1 MLLPCSSHPHHRFL
15 GEHHRQQNVRTF
27 YFLVRSRSLL
37 LLLYIVQICA
47 LTTCFALLL
56 SQHRIPNLRST
67 SSDKVPRPPA
77 MKRLL
82 AFPSTLLL
90 IVATASGDSHPLN
103 GGRGLQSRAE
113 SKEDALIHQ
122 LAAQAPVALRKMS
135 PGEKF
140 YPHYWQFDFEQ
151 QTTPSTLAGDDSLTN
166 TSISTDLLPPLHSHS
181 DEAWKSSASLRH
193 WPRNLFDK
201 RDYQCPAGTGN
212 CASIGRPNSCCAT
225 GEQCVHVTD
234 TGSGDVGCC
243 PAGATCG
250 GSISSCNTAGGF
262 IACPDS
268 SNGGC
273 CIPGYT
279 CDSIGCEC
287 DFVL

>member
-1 MLLPCSSHPHHRFL
+1 
-15 GEHHRQQNVRTF
+15 
-27 YFLVRSRSLL
+27 
-37 LLLYIVQICA
+37 
-47 LTTCFALLL
+47 
-56 SQHRIPNLRST
+56 
-67 SSDKVPRPPA
+67 

-82 AFPSTLLL
+82 ALPSALLL
-90 IVATASGDSHPLN
+90 LLATSSGESHYPEQY
-103 GGRGLQSRAE
+103 RSLQSRAE
-113 SKEDALIHQ
+113 NREDAVIHQ
-122 LAAQAPVALRKMS
+122 LAVQAPVALRKMS

-140 YPHYWQFDFEQ
+140 YPHYWQFDLEERTSSSAVVEDVFANA
-151 QTTPSTLAGDDSLTN
+151 SILTE
-166 TSISTDLLPPLHSHS
+166 LLPSLHLHSDQS
-181 DEAWKSSASLRH
+181 WKSSASSRH

-201 RDYQCPAGTGN
+201 RDYQCPIDTGN

-250 GSISSCNTAGGF
+250 GSISSCNIAGGF
-262 IACPDS
+262 TACPDS

-279 CDSIGCEC
+279 CDSIGCK
-287 DFVL
+287 FILAQ